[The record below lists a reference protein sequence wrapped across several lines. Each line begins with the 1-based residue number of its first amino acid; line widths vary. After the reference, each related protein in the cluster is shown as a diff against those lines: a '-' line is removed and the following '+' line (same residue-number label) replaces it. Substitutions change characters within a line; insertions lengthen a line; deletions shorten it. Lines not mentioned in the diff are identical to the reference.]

1 MNGFRRNS
9 RNVQCRNYQQ
19 AGGQAVRLEVRGRWQ
34 EAARA
39 WRRAA
44 HMASRADWQQFALQR
59 AEHCQ
64 RRCRGNYCE
73 RQRRS
78 H

>member
-1 MNGFRRNS
+1 MNGLRRNS

-19 AGGQAVRLEVRGRWQ
+19 AGSQAVRGRWR
-34 EAARA
+34 EAAGA

-44 HMASRADWQQFALQR
+44 QMASRADWQQFVLQR

-64 RRCRGNYCE
+64 RRCRGNCSE

-78 H
+78 HH